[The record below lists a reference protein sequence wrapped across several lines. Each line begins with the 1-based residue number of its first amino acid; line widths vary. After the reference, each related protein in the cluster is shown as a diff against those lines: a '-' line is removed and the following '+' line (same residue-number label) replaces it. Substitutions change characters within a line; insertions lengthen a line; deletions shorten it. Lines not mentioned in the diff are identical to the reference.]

1 MSDIFQVGEVAIY
14 IGSCALYAQHEC
26 QILGPMKYWADPG
39 PSISGDHVGAC
50 LAYLVR
56 FADGLEVNCK
66 AISLKKKP
74 PAGTLSAGSWE
85 GTCFRP
91 TTRAAAE

>member
-1 MSDIFQVGEVAIY
+1 MNNNLEVGEIAIY

-26 QILGPMKYWADPG
+26 EILGPMKYWPDPG

-66 AISLKKKP
+66 AISLRKKP
-74 PAGTLSAGSWE
+74 PAQAMSAGSWK
-85 GTCFRP
+85 GTYFRP